1 MSLGSFGMDKVL
13 ANSLAIPE
21 PVKLWGLD
29 PLFLS
34 GVFCNT
40 KSFHINSNYF
50 FLYENKPKI
59 KIKSWNKEKN
69 SN

>member
-50 FLYENKPKI
+50 FLNENKPKI

-69 SN
+69 SK